1 MKGIW
6 DMPVTQAEHD
16 RKLKAPAVC
25 ELLPLRDLPRGNNIM
40 VRTNGAFVA
49 GYELRGIQTY
59 FATDGDRNQNKAML
73 EALFRSL
80 PDVSLRIQFRY
91 EVSERLG
98 DLFDRYIR
106 EQRTGQSEVMALDT
120 HRLRR
125 WREKEQQGF
134 FLENRLHA
142 YFIWDPRVHAK
153 LYHSIQQNRP
163 LGGFTLSQTKAI
175 QRARKEHETFLAEFE
190 SILRG
195 VEGAME
201 SADLCPRRLE
211 TQELFDELKHAQHPT
226 RRDRRPHI
234 PGEERIEYR
243 SAREQAAEASIL
255 SEAETYLNI
264 DGYLYGVVSLKELP
278 DATMPGMLK
287 SLSTLGFPVVI
298 SAQVVIPDQVKVL
311 RSYKKRLQKMT
322 AAQKDANGN
331 FKSNPEAEVAQAE
344 LIQVQRDIIS
354 SSLKTAKLSLS
365 VVVRTSEPA
374 ITLEDLQRS
383 ERELANRTQGVLNAF
398 THMNGAKA
406 VAETIAKRRIFIG
419 TLPGMAD
426 ADKRDQD
433 MLTLNA
439 ADLVPV
445 EMPWRGTRRSP
456 LILFETPYRQL
467 IPFSMFD
474 PDLTDANGL
483 LMAKSGGG
491 KTLAAQ
497 QMLLMAARA
506 NPLISI
512 LERGDSYQPLVE
524 LMGGEM
530 IEISLDGDQTINP
543 WDLPKG
549 ETKPSNE
556 QVSFLKNL
564 TRHMLGDST
573 PPDLDVD
580 LLDSILMEAITATY
594 KRCSAKTSNPIPF
607 FGDLAAELAHWQ
619 DRDRNQKIN
628 AMAQM
633 ASTKLRAWVD
643 EGPYARLFDRPTTID
658 LDSPWL
664 YFNVEKLK
672 DDPRLERAMSLLIAH
687 TATYRASGATGQPSI
702 VLLDECWAL
711 LESPILA
718 EVVVQ
723 LFRTARKR
731 NASVWGISQTP
742 EDFVGTP
749 DRPNEYGA
757 GIVKNATTKIIG
769 KQPGDMTALREH
781 IHLNET
787 ALNQIKALAQP
798 KKGVSADFLIAI
810 GEKAES
816 THAIRIVASPVDYW
830 ITTTYAR
837 ERAFRDWWVRR
848 HQEIPLIQAYE
859 ELAQRYPRGLADLA
873 ALPVELSG
881 EVQEVL
887 AQ

>member
-1 MKGIW
+1 M
-6 DMPVTQAEHD
+6 TYAEHER
-16 RKLKAPAVC
+16 RKKSPAVC
-25 ELLPLRDLPRGNNIM
+25 ELFSLRDIPEGENIM

-49 GYELRGIQTY
+49 GYQLRGILGY
-59 FATDGDRNQNKAML
+59 FATDGDRNQTKAML
-73 EALFRSL
+73 EALFRSV
-80 PDVSLRIQFRY
+80 PDVSMRIQFRY
-91 EVSERLG
+91 EISERLG
-98 DLFDRYIR
+98 DLFDTYVN
-106 EQRTGQSEVMALDT
+106 EQRASQPEVTALDA
-120 HRLRR
+120 HRLRM
-125 WREKEQQGF
+125 WREKEQAGYF
-134 FLENRLHA
+134 FENRLQV
-142 YFIWDPRVHAK
+142 YYVWDPRIHAK
-153 LYHSIQQNRP
+153 LYHSAEQNRK

-175 QRARKEHETFLAEFE
+175 QRARKEHETYRAEFE

-195 VEGAME
+195 IEGSME
-201 SADLCPRRLE
+201 AANLGSRRLE
-211 TQELFDELKHAQHPT
+211 SQELFEALKHAQHPT
-226 RRDRRPHI
+226 RRDHRSYVP
-234 PGEERIEYR
+234 PEEMVEYQ
-243 SAREQAAEASIL
+243 SARYQAAEASIL
-255 SEAETYLNI
+255 NETESYLNI

-278 DATMPGMLK
+278 DATFPGMLQNF
-287 SLSTLGFPVVI
+287 STLGFPIVV
-298 SAQVVIPDQVKVL
+298 SGQVVIPDQVKVL
-311 RSYKKRLQKMT
+311 KSYKKRLQKMT

-331 FKSNPEAEVAQAE
+331 FKSNPEAEVAQAQ
-344 LIQVQRDIIS
+344 LMQVQRDIIS

-365 VVVRTSEPA
+365 VVVRTSRA
-374 ITLEDLQRS
+374 AVTMRDLEQS
-383 ERELANRTQGVLNAF
+383 ERELANRTQEVLNAF

-406 VAETIAKRRIFIG
+406 VAETIAKRRIFLG
-419 TLPGMAD
+419 TLPGLGE

-433 MLTLNA
+433 MLTSNV

-445 EMPWRGTRRSP
+445 EMPWMGTRRSP
-456 LILFETPYRQL
+456 LILFETPFRQL

-474 PDLTDANGL
+474 PDLSDANGL

-530 IEISLDGDQTINP
+530 IEMSLDSDQTINP

-549 ETKPSNE
+549 EDRPSND
-556 QVSFLKNL
+556 QISFLKNL
-564 TRHMLGDST
+564 TRHMLGENT
-573 PPDLDVD
+573 PPDLDID
-580 LLDSILMEAITATY
+580 LLDSVLLEAIGSTY
-594 KRCSAKTSNPIPF
+594 KRCSAKTSNPIPL

-643 EGPYARLFDRPTTID
+643 EGPYARLFDRPTTVE
-658 LDSPWL
+658 LNNPWL

-687 TATYRASGATGQPSI
+687 TATYRASGITGRPSI

-718 EVVVQ
+718 SVVVQ

-749 DRPNEYGA
+749 DKPNEHGA

-781 IHLNET
+781 VHLNET
-787 ALNQIKALAQP
+787 ALNQIKTFAHP
-798 KKGVSADFLIAI
+798 KKGHSAEFLIAI

-816 THAIRIVASPVDYW
+816 THAIRIVPSPVDYW

-837 ERAFRDWWVRR
+837 ERTYRMWWMWKHASMAR
-848 HQEIPLIQAYE
+848 IAAYE
-859 ELAQRYPRGLADLA
+859 ALAERFPQGLAELAPLKE
-873 ALPVELSG
+873 ELSG

>member
-1 MKGIW
+1 
-6 DMPVTQAEHD
+6 MPMTYAEHE
-16 RKLKAPAVC
+16 RKKKSPAVC
-25 ELLPLRDLPRGNNIM
+25 ELFSLRDLPEDENIM

-49 GYELRGIQTY
+49 GYELRGILGY
-59 FATDGDRNQNKAML
+59 FATDGDRNQTKAML
-73 EALFRSL
+73 EALFRSV
-80 PDVSLRIQFRY
+80 PDVSMRIQFRY
-91 EVSERLG
+91 EITERLG
-98 DLFDRYIR
+98 DLFDNYAN
-106 EQRTGQSEVMALDT
+106 EQRASQPEVTALDK
-120 HRLRR
+120 HRLRM
-125 WREKEQQGF
+125 WCEKEQSGYF
-134 FLENRLHA
+134 FENRLQV
-142 YFIWDPRVHAK
+142 YYIWDPRIHAK
-153 LYHSIQQNRP
+153 LYHSAEQNRK
-163 LGGFTLSQTKAI
+163 LGGFTFSQTKAI
-175 QRARKEHETFLAEFE
+175 QRARKEHETYRAEFE

-195 VEGAME
+195 VEGSME
-201 SADLCPRRLE
+201 TANLGPRRLT
-211 TQELFDELKHAQHPT
+211 TQELFEALKYAQHPT
-226 RRDRRPHI
+226 RRDHRSYVP
-234 PGEERIEYR
+234 PAQMIEYR
-243 SAREQAAEASIL
+243 SARDQAADASIL
-255 SEAETYLNI
+255 NETETYLNI

-278 DATMPGMLK
+278 DATFPGMLQNF
-287 SLSTLGFPVVI
+287 STLGFPIVI
-298 SAQVVIPDQVKVL
+298 SGQVLIPDQVKVL
-311 RSYKKRLQKMT
+311 KSYKKRLQKMT

-331 FKSNPEAEVAQAE
+331 FKSNPEAEVAQAQ
-344 LIQVQRDIIS
+344 LMQVQRDIIS

-365 VVVRTSEPA
+365 VVVRTSTPA
-374 ITLEDLQRS
+374 VTMRDLEQS
-383 ERELANRTQGVLNAF
+383 ERELANRTQEVLNAF

-406 VAETIAKRRIFIG
+406 VAETIAKRRIFLG
-419 TLPGMAD
+419 TLPGLGE

-433 MLTLNA
+433 MLTSNV

-445 EMPWRGTRRSP
+445 EMPWMGTRRSP

-467 IPFSMFD
+467 IPYSMFD
-474 PDLTDANGL
+474 PDLSDANGL

-530 IEISLDGDQTINP
+530 IEMSLDSDQTINP

-549 ETKPSNE
+549 EDRPSND
-556 QVSFLKNL
+556 QISFLKNL
-564 TRHMLGDST
+564 TRHMLGENT
-573 PPDLDVD
+573 PPDLDID
-580 LLDSILMEAITATY
+580 LLDSVLLEAIGSTY
-594 KRCSAKTSNPIPF
+594 KRCSAKTSNPTPL

-643 EGPYARLFDRPTTID
+643 EGPYARLFDRPTTVE
-658 LDSPWL
+658 LNNPWL

-687 TATYRASGATGQPSI
+687 TATYRASGITGRPSI

-718 EVVVQ
+718 SVVVQ

-749 DRPNEYGA
+749 DKPNEHGA

-769 KQPGDMTALREH
+769 KQPGEMTALREH
-781 IHLNET
+781 VHLNET
-787 ALNQIKALAQP
+787 ALNQIKTFAHP
-798 KKGVSADFLIAI
+798 KKGHSAEFLIAI

-816 THAIRIVASPVDYW
+816 THAIRIVPSPVDYW

-837 ERAFRDWWVRR
+837 ERTYRKWWMKA
-848 HQEIPLIQAYE
+848 HASMAQIEAYE
-859 ELAQRYPRGLADLA
+859 KLAERFPRGLADLA
-873 ALPVELSG
+873 PLKEELSG
-881 EVQEVL
+881 EIQEVL

>member
-1 MKGIW
+1 
-6 DMPVTQAEHD
+6 MPMTYAEHEK
-16 RKLKAPAVC
+16 KLKAPAVC
-25 ELLPLRDLPRGNNIM
+25 ELLPLRDLPDGDDVMI
-40 VRTNGAFVA
+40 RTNGAFVA
-49 GYELRGIQTY
+49 GYELRGVLAY
-59 FATDGDRNQNKAML
+59 FATDVDRNQTKSML
-73 EALFRSL
+73 EALFRSV
-80 PDVSLRIQFRY
+80 PDVSMRIQFRY
-91 EVSERLG
+91 EISEHLG
-98 DLFDRYIR
+98 DLLDSYVGQ
-106 EQRTGQSEVMALDT
+106 QRADQAEVMALDA
-120 HRLRR
+120 HRLKM
-125 WREKEQQGF
+125 WMEKEHNGF
-134 FLENRLHA
+134 YFETRLHV
-142 YFIWDPRVHAK
+142 YLIWDPRVHAK
-153 LYHSIQQNRP
+153 LYHSPHQNRK
-163 LGGFTLSQTKAI
+163 LGGFTVSQKKAI
-175 QRARKEHETFLAEFE
+175 QRTRKEHETYLAELE

-195 VEGAME
+195 IEGSME
-201 SADLCPRRLE
+201 AANLGSRRLT
-211 TQELFDELKHAQHPT
+211 TQELFEELKHSQHPT
-226 RRDRRPHI
+226 RRDRRPYV
-234 PGEERIEYR
+234 PAEEMIEYR
-243 SAREQAAEASIL
+243 SAREQATQASIL
-255 SEAETYLNI
+255 NETESYLNI
-264 DGYLYGVVSLKELP
+264 DGYLYSVVSLKELP
-278 DATMPGMLK
+278 DATFPGMLK
-287 SLSTLGFPVVI
+287 NFSTLGFPVVI
-298 SAQVVIPDQVKVL
+298 SGQVVIPDQVKVL
-311 RSYKKRLQKMT
+311 KGYKKRLQKMT
-322 AAQKDANGN
+322 AAQKDADGN
-331 FKSNPEAEVAQAE
+331 FKSNPEAEVAQAQ

-365 VVVRTSEPA
+365 VVVRTSQPA
-374 ITLEDLQRS
+374 VTVGDLERC
-383 ERELANRTQGVLNAF
+383 ERDLANRTQEVLNAF

-406 VAETIAKRRIFIG
+406 VTETIAKRRIFLG
-419 TLPGMAD
+419 TLPGMAE

-433 MLTLNA
+433 MLTSNV

-445 EMPWRGTRRSP
+445 EMPWTGTRRSP

-474 PDLTDANGL
+474 PDLSDANGL

-512 LERGDSYQPLVE
+512 LERGDSYHPLVE

-530 IEISLDGDQTINP
+530 IEMSLDSDQTINP
-543 WDLPKG
+543 WDLPRG
-549 ETKPSNE
+549 ETKPAND
-556 QVSFLKNL
+556 QISFLKNL
-564 TRHMLGDST
+564 TRHMLGENT
-573 PPDLDVD
+573 PPDLDID
-580 LLDSILMEAITATY
+580 LLDSVLLEAIASTY
-594 KRCSAKTSNPIPF
+594 KRCSAKTSNPIPL

-643 EGPYARLFDRPTTID
+643 EGPYARLFDRPTTVQ
-658 LDSPWL
+658 LNNPWL

-687 TATYRASGATGQPSI
+687 TATYRASGSTGQPSI

-718 EVVVQ
+718 SVVVQ

-749 DRPNEYGA
+749 DRPNEHGA

-781 IHLNET
+781 VHLNET
-787 ALNQIKALAQP
+787 ALNQIKTFAHP
-798 KKGVSADFLIAI
+798 KKGHSAEFLIAV

-816 THAIRIVASPVDYW
+816 THAIRIVPSAVDYW

-837 ERAFRDWWVRR
+837 ERSFRKWWLRR
-848 HQEIPLIQAYE
+848 HKQMPRLEAYE
-859 ELAQRYPRGLADLA
+859 SLAKLYPRGLAEVPT
-873 ALPVELSG
+873 LPIELSG
-881 EVQEVL
+881 EMQE
-887 AQ
+887 AITQ

>member
-1 MKGIW
+1 
-6 DMPVTQAEHD
+6 MPMTYAEHE
-16 RKLKAPAVC
+16 RKKKSPAVC
-25 ELLPLRDLPRGNNIM
+25 ELFSLRDLPEGENIM

-49 GYELRGIQTY
+49 GYELRGILGY
-59 FATDGDRNQNKAML
+59 FATDGDRNQTKAML
-73 EALFRSL
+73 EALFRSV
-80 PDVSLRIQFRY
+80 PDVSMRIQFRY
-91 EVSERLG
+91 EISERLG
-98 DLFDRYIR
+98 DLFDNYVN
-106 EQRTGQSEVMALDT
+106 EQRASQPEVTALDA
-120 HRLRR
+120 HRLRM
-125 WREKEQQGF
+125 WREKEQAGYF
-134 FLENRLHA
+134 FENRLQV
-142 YFIWDPRVHAK
+142 YYIWDPRIHAK
-153 LYHSIQQNRP
+153 LYHSAEQNRK
-163 LGGFTLSQTKAI
+163 LGGFTLSQAKAI
-175 QRARKEHETFLAEFE
+175 QRARKEHETYRAEFE

-195 VEGAME
+195 IEGSME
-201 SADLCPRRLE
+201 AANLGSRRLT
-211 TQELFDELKHAQHPT
+211 TQELFEALKHAQHPT
-226 RRDRRPHI
+226 RRDHRSYVQP
-234 PGEERIEYR
+234 EEMVEYQ
-243 SAREQAAEASIL
+243 SARYQAAEANIL
-255 SEAETYLNI
+255 NETESYLNI

-278 DATMPGMLK
+278 DATFPGMLQNF
-287 SLSTLGFPVVI
+287 STLGFPIVV
-298 SAQVVIPDQVKVL
+298 SGQVVIPDQVKVL
-311 RSYKKRLQKMT
+311 KSYKKRLQKMT

-331 FKSNPEAEVAQAE
+331 FKSNPEAEVAQAQ
-344 LIQVQRDIIS
+344 LMQVQRDIIS

-365 VVVRTSEPA
+365 VVVRTSHPA
-374 ITLEDLQRS
+374 VTMRDLEQS
-383 ERELANRTQGVLNAF
+383 ERELANRTQEVLNAF

-406 VAETIAKRRIFIG
+406 VAETIAKRRIFLG
-419 TLPGMAD
+419 TLPGLGE

-433 MLTLNA
+433 MLTSNV

-445 EMPWRGTRRSP
+445 EMPWMGTRRSP

-474 PDLTDANGL
+474 PDLSDANGL

-530 IEISLDGDQTINP
+530 IEMSLDSDQTINP

-549 ETKPSNE
+549 EDRPSND
-556 QVSFLKNL
+556 QISFLKNL
-564 TRHMLGDST
+564 TRHMLGENT
-573 PPDLDVD
+573 PPDLDID
-580 LLDSILMEAITATY
+580 LLDSVLLEAIGSTY
-594 KRCSAKTSNPIPF
+594 KRCSAKTSNPIPL

-643 EGPYARLFDRPTTID
+643 EGPYARLFDRPTTVE
-658 LDSPWL
+658 LNNPWL

-687 TATYRASGATGQPSI
+687 TATYRASGITGRPSI

-718 EVVVQ
+718 SVVVQ

-749 DRPNEYGA
+749 DKPNEHGA

-781 IHLNET
+781 VHLNET
-787 ALNQIKALAQP
+787 ALNQIKTFAHP
-798 KKGVSADFLIAI
+798 KKGHSAEFLIAI

-816 THAIRIVASPVDYW
+816 THAIRIVPSPVDYW

-837 ERAFRDWWVRR
+837 ERTYRMWWMRKHASIAR
-848 HQEIPLIQAYE
+848 IAAYE
-859 ELAQRYPRGLADLA
+859 ALAERFPRGLAELA
-873 ALPVELSG
+873 PLKEELSG

>member
-1 MKGIW
+1 
-6 DMPVTQAEHD
+6 MPMTYAEHE
-16 RKLKAPAVC
+16 RKKKSPAVC
-25 ELLPLRDLPRGNNIM
+25 ELFSLRDLPEGENIM

-49 GYELRGIQTY
+49 GYELRGILGY
-59 FATDGDRNQNKAML
+59 FATDGDRNQTKAML
-73 EALFRSL
+73 EALFRSV
-80 PDVSLRIQFRY
+80 PDVSMRIQFRY
-91 EVSERLG
+91 EISERLG
-98 DLFDRYIR
+98 DLFDSYVN
-106 EQRTGQSEVMALDT
+106 EQRASQPEVTALDA
-120 HRLRR
+120 HRLRM
-125 WREKEQQGF
+125 WREKEQAGYF
-134 FLENRLHA
+134 FENRLQV
-142 YFIWDPRVHAK
+142 YYVWDPRIHAK
-153 LYHSIQQNRP
+153 LYHSAEQNRK
-163 LGGFTLSQTKAI
+163 LGGFTVSQTKAI
-175 QRARKEHETFLAEFE
+175 QRARKEHETYRAEFE

-195 VEGAME
+195 IEGSME
-201 SADLCPRRLE
+201 AANLGSRRLE
-211 TQELFDELKHAQHPT
+211 SQELFEALKHAQHPT
-226 RRDRRPHI
+226 RRDHRSYVP
-234 PGEERIEYR
+234 PEEMVEYQ
-243 SAREQAAEASIL
+243 SARYQAAEASIL
-255 SEAETYLNI
+255 NETESYLNI
-264 DGYLYGVVSLKELP
+264 DGYLYGVISLKELP
-278 DATMPGMLK
+278 DATFPGMLQNF
-287 SLSTLGFPVVI
+287 STLGFPIVV
-298 SAQVVIPDQVKVL
+298 SGQVAIPDQVKVL
-311 RSYKKRLQKMT
+311 KSYKKRLQKMT

-331 FKSNPEAEVAQAE
+331 FKSNPEAEVAQAQ
-344 LIQVQRDIIS
+344 LMQVQRDIIS

-365 VVVRTSEPA
+365 VVVRTSRPA
-374 ITLEDLQRS
+374 VTLRDLEQS
-383 ERELANRTQGVLNAF
+383 ERELANRTQEVLNAF

-406 VAETIAKRRIFIG
+406 VAETIAKRRIFLG
-419 TLPGMAD
+419 TLPGLGE

-433 MLTLNA
+433 MLTSNV

-445 EMPWRGTRRSP
+445 EMPWMGTRRSP
-456 LILFETPYRQL
+456 LILFETPFRQL

-474 PDLTDANGL
+474 PDLSDANGL

-530 IEISLDGDQTINP
+530 IEMSLDSDQTINP

-549 ETKPSNE
+549 EDRPSND
-556 QVSFLKNL
+556 QISFLKNL
-564 TRHMLGDST
+564 TRHMLGENT
-573 PPDLDVD
+573 PPDLDID
-580 LLDSILMEAITATY
+580 LLDSVLLEAIGSTY
-594 KRCSAKTSNPIPF
+594 KRCSAKTSNPIPL

-643 EGPYARLFDRPTTID
+643 EGPYARLFDRPTTVE
-658 LDSPWL
+658 LNNPWL

-687 TATYRASGATGQPSI
+687 TATYRASGITGRPSI

-718 EVVVQ
+718 SVVVQ

-749 DRPNEYGA
+749 DKPNEHGA

-781 IHLNET
+781 VHLNET
-787 ALNQIKALAQP
+787 ALNQIKTFAHP
-798 KKGVSADFLIAI
+798 KKGHSAEFLIAI

-816 THAIRIVASPVDYW
+816 THAIRIVPSPVDYW

-837 ERAFRDWWVRR
+837 ERTYRMWWMWKHASMAR
-848 HQEIPLIQAYE
+848 IAAYE
-859 ELAQRYPRGLADLA
+859 ALAERFPQGLAELAPLKE
-873 ALPVELSG
+873 ELSG

>member
-1 MKGIW
+1 MG
-6 DMPVTQAEHD
+6 DD
-16 RKLKAPAVC
+16 
-25 ELLPLRDLPRGNNIM
+25 IM
-40 VRTNGAFVA
+40 VRTSGAFVA
-49 GYELRGIQTY
+49 GYELGGIQSY
-59 FATDGDRNQNKAML
+59 FATDDDRNRNKATL
-73 EALFRSL
+73 ETLFRSV
-80 PDVSLRIQFRY
+80 PDVSMRVQFRY
-91 EVSERLG
+91 EISERLG
-98 DLFDRYIR
+98 DLLDRYIR
-106 EQRTGQSEVMALDT
+106 EQHTEQSEVMALDT
-120 HRLRR
+120 HRLRM
-125 WREKEQQGF
+125 WREKEQKGF
-134 FLENRLHA
+134 FFANRLHV
-142 YFIWDPRVHAK
+142 YFIWDPRLHAR
-153 LYHSIQQNRP
+153 LYHSAQQTRGI
-163 LGGFTLSQTKAI
+163 GGFTLSQTKAI
-175 QRARKEHETFLAEFE
+175 QRARKEHEAYLAEFE

-195 VEGAME
+195 IEGSMGA
-201 SADLCPRRLE
+201 ANLGPRRLT
-211 TQELFDELKHAQHPT
+211 TQELFDELKQAQHPT
-226 RRDRRPHI
+226 RRDRKRYV
-234 PGEERIEYR
+234 PGEEMIAYR
-243 SAREQAAEASIL
+243 SAREQVAEASIVNET
-255 SEAETYLNI
+255 EAYLNI

-278 DATMPGMLK
+278 DATIPGMLK
-287 SLSTLGFPVVI
+287 SLSMLGFPVVI

-311 RSYKKRLQKMT
+311 KSYKKRLQKMT

-331 FKSNPEAEVAQAE
+331 FKANPEAEVAHAQ

-374 ITLEDLQRS
+374 VTLGDLERS
-383 ERELANRTQGVLNAF
+383 EREFANRAQEVLNAF

-406 VAETIAKRRIFIG
+406 IAETISKRRIFIE
-419 TLPGMAD
+419 TLPGMAE

-433 MLTLNA
+433 MLTLNV

-445 EMPWRGTRRSP
+445 EMPWTGTHRSP

-474 PDLTDANGL
+474 PDLSDANGL

-497 QMLLMAARA
+497 QILMMAGRA

-524 LMGGEM
+524 LMGGQM
-530 IEISLDGDQTINP
+530 IEMSLDSHQTINP
-543 WDLPKG
+543 WDLPAGEKG
-549 ETKPSNE
+549 PSND
-556 QVSFLKNL
+556 QISFLKNL
-564 TRHMLGDST
+564 TRHMLGENT
-573 PPDLDVD
+573 PPDLDID
-580 LLDSILMEAITATY
+580 LLDSVLLEAIAATY
-594 KRCSAKTSNPIPF
+594 KRCSAKSSNPIPF

-633 ASTKLRAWVD
+633 AGTKLRAWVD
-643 EGPYARLFDRPTTID
+643 EGPYARLFDRPTTIN

-664 YFNVEKLK
+664 YFNVEELK
-672 DDPRLERAMSLLIAH
+672 NDPRLERAMSLLIAH
-687 TATYRASGATGQPSI
+687 TATYRASGATGQASI

-711 LESPILA
+711 LESSILA
-718 EVVVQ
+718 GVVVQ

-757 GIVKNATTKIIG
+757 GIVKNTTTKIIG

-781 IHLNET
+781 IHLNDT
-787 ALNQIKALAQP
+787 ALNQIKSFAQP

-816 THAIRIVASPVDYW
+816 THTIRIVPSSVDYW

-837 ERAFRDWWVRR
+837 ERAFRKWWLRR
-848 HQEIPLIQAYE
+848 HTEIPLIQAYE
-859 ELAQRYPRGLADLA
+859 ELAQKYPHGLADLPP
-873 ALPVELSG
+873 LPVELSG
-881 EVQEVL
+881 EVQEVT

>member
-1 MKGIW
+1 M
-6 DMPVTQAEHD
+6 TYAEHEK
-16 RKLKAPAVC
+16 KLKAPAVC
-25 ELLPLRDLPRGNNIM
+25 ELLPLRDLPDGDDVMI
-40 VRTNGAFVA
+40 RTNGAFVA
-49 GYELRGIQTY
+49 GYELRGILAY
-59 FATDGDRNQNKAML
+59 FATDVDRNQTKSML
-73 EALFRSL
+73 EALFRSV
-80 PDVSLRIQFRY
+80 PDVSMRIQFRY
-91 EVSERLG
+91 EISEHLG
-98 DLFDRYIR
+98 DLLDSYVAQ
-106 EQRTGQSEVMALDT
+106 QRADQAEVMALDA
-120 HRLRR
+120 HRLRM
-125 WREKEQQGF
+125 WMEKEHNGF
-134 FLENRLHA
+134 YFETRLHV
-142 YFIWDPRVHAK
+142 YLIWDPRVHAK
-153 LYHSIQQNRP
+153 LYHSAHQNRK
-163 LGGFTLSQTKAI
+163 LGGFTVSQRKAI
-175 QRARKEHETFLAEFE
+175 QRTRKEHETYLAELE

-195 VEGAME
+195 IEGSME
-201 SADLCPRRLE
+201 AANLGSRRLT
-211 TQELFDELKHAQHPT
+211 TQELFEELKHSQHPT
-226 RRDRRPHI
+226 RRDRRPFV
-234 PGEERIEYR
+234 PAEETMEYR
-243 SAREQAAEASIL
+243 SAREQATQASIL
-255 SEAETYLNI
+255 NETEGYLNI
-264 DGYLYGVVSLKELP
+264 DGYLYSVVSLKELP
-278 DATMPGMLK
+278 DATFPGMLK
-287 SLSTLGFPVVI
+287 NFSTLGFPVVI
-298 SAQVVIPDQVKVL
+298 SGQVVIPDQVKVL
-311 RSYKKRLQKMT
+311 KGYKKRLQKMT
-322 AAQKDANGN
+322 SAQKDADGN
-331 FKSNPEAEVAQAE
+331 FKSNPEAEVAQAQ

-365 VVVRTSEPA
+365 VVVRTSQPA
-374 ITLEDLQRS
+374 VTSGDLERC
-383 ERELANRTQGVLNAF
+383 ERDLANRTQEVLNAF

-406 VAETIAKRRIFIG
+406 VAETIAKRRIFLG
-419 TLPGMAD
+419 TLPGMAE

-433 MLTLNA
+433 MLTSNV

-445 EMPWRGTRRSP
+445 EMPWTGTRRSP

-474 PDLTDANGL
+474 PDLSDANGL

-512 LERGDSYQPLVE
+512 LERGDSYHPLVE

-530 IEISLDGDQTINP
+530 IEMSLDSDQTINP
-543 WDLPKG
+543 WDLPRG
-549 ETKPSNE
+549 ETKPAND
-556 QVSFLKNL
+556 QISFLKNL
-564 TRHMLGDST
+564 TRHMLGENT
-573 PPDLDVD
+573 PPDIDID
-580 LLDSILMEAITATY
+580 LLDSVLLEAIASTY
-594 KRCSAKTSNPIPF
+594 KRCSAKTSNPIPL

-643 EGPYARLFDRPTTID
+643 EGPYARLFDRPTTVQ
-658 LDSPWL
+658 LNNPWL

-687 TATYRASGATGQPSI
+687 TATYRASGSTGQPSI

-718 EVVVQ
+718 SVVVQ

-749 DRPNEYGA
+749 DRPNEHGA

-781 IHLNET
+781 VHLNET
-787 ALNQIKALAQP
+787 ALNQIKAFAHP
-798 KKGVSADFLIAI
+798 KKGHSAEFLIAV

-816 THAIRIVASPVDYW
+816 THAIRIVPSAVDYW

-837 ERAFRDWWVRR
+837 ERSFRKWWLRQHEQMPR
-848 HQEIPLIQAYE
+848 LEAYE
-859 ELAQRYPRGLADLA
+859 SLAELYPRGLAEVPT
-873 ALPVELSG
+873 LPIELSG
-881 EVQEVL
+881 EMQE
-887 AQ
+887 AITQ

>member
-1 MKGIW
+1 
-6 DMPVTQAEHD
+6 MPMTYAEHE
-16 RKLKAPAVC
+16 RKKKSPAVC
-25 ELLPLRDLPRGNNIM
+25 ELFSLRDLPEGENIM

-49 GYELRGIQTY
+49 GYELRGILGY
-59 FATDGDRNQNKAML
+59 FATDGDRNQTKAML
-73 EALFRSL
+73 EALFRSV
-80 PDVSLRIQFRY
+80 PDVSMRIQFRY
-91 EVSERLG
+91 EISERLG
-98 DLFDRYIR
+98 DLFDSYVN
-106 EQRTGQSEVMALDT
+106 EQRASQPEVTALDA
-120 HRLRR
+120 HRLRM
-125 WREKEQQGF
+125 WREKEQAGYF
-134 FLENRLHA
+134 FENRLQV
-142 YFIWDPRVHAK
+142 YYVWDPRIHAK
-153 LYHSIQQNRP
+153 LYHSAEQNRK

-175 QRARKEHETFLAEFE
+175 QRARKEHETYRAEFE

-195 VEGAME
+195 IEGSME
-201 SADLCPRRLE
+201 AANLGSRRLE
-211 TQELFDELKHAQHPT
+211 SQELFEALKHAQHPT
-226 RRDRRPHI
+226 RRDHRSYVP
-234 PGEERIEYR
+234 PEEMVEYQ
-243 SAREQAAEASIL
+243 SARYQAAEASIL
-255 SEAETYLNI
+255 NETESYLNI

-278 DATMPGMLK
+278 DATFPGMLQNF
-287 SLSTLGFPVVI
+287 STLGFPIVI
-298 SAQVVIPDQVKVL
+298 SGQVVIPDQVKVL
-311 RSYKKRLQKMT
+311 KSYKKRLQKMT

-331 FKSNPEAEVAQAE
+331 FKSNPEAEVAQAQ
-344 LIQVQRDIIS
+344 LMQVQRDIIS

-365 VVVRTSEPA
+365 VVVRTSRA
-374 ITLEDLQRS
+374 AVTMRDLEQS
-383 ERELANRTQGVLNAF
+383 ERELANRTQEVLNAF

-406 VAETIAKRRIFIG
+406 VAETIAKRRIFLG
-419 TLPGMAD
+419 TLPGLGE

-433 MLTLNA
+433 MLTSNV

-445 EMPWRGTRRSP
+445 EMPWMGTRRSP
-456 LILFETPYRQL
+456 LILFETPFRQL

-474 PDLTDANGL
+474 PDLSDANGL

-530 IEISLDGDQTINP
+530 IEMSLDSDQTINP

-549 ETKPSNE
+549 EERPSND
-556 QVSFLKNL
+556 QISFLKNL
-564 TRHMLGDST
+564 TRHMLGENT
-573 PPDLDVD
+573 PPDLDID
-580 LLDSILMEAITATY
+580 LLDSVLLEAIGSTY
-594 KRCSAKTSNPIPF
+594 KRCSAKTSNPIPL

-643 EGPYARLFDRPTTID
+643 EGPYARLFDRPTTVE
-658 LDSPWL
+658 LNNPWL

-687 TATYRASGATGQPSI
+687 TATYRASGITGRPSI

-718 EVVVQ
+718 SVVVQ

-749 DRPNEYGA
+749 DKPNEHGA

-781 IHLNET
+781 VHLNET
-787 ALNQIKALAQP
+787 ALNQIKTFAHP
-798 KKGVSADFLIAI
+798 KKGHSAEFLIAI

-816 THAIRIVASPVDYW
+816 THAIRIVPSPVDYW

-837 ERAFRDWWVRR
+837 ERTYRMWWMWKHASMER
-848 HQEIPLIQAYE
+848 IAAYE
-859 ELAQRYPRGLADLA
+859 ALAERFPQGLAELAPLKE
-873 ALPVELSG
+873 ELSG

>member
-1 MKGIW
+1 MA
-6 DMPVTQAEHD
+6 VTQAEHD
-16 RKLKAPAVC
+16 RRLKAPAVC
-25 ELLPLRDLPRGNNIM
+25 ELLPLRDLPVGDNIM

-49 GYELRGIQTY
+49 GYELGGIKGY
-59 FATDGDRNQNKAML
+59 FATDDDRNRNKAML
-73 EALFRSL
+73 EALLRSV
-80 PDVSLRIQFRY
+80 PDVSMRIQFRY
-91 EVSERLG
+91 EISERLG
-98 DLFDRYIR
+98 DLLDRYIH
-106 EQRTGQSEVMALDT
+106 EERTEQSEVMALDT
-120 HRLRR
+120 HRLRM
-125 WREKEQQGF
+125 WREKEQNGYF
-134 FLENRLHA
+134 FENRLHV
-142 YFIWDPRVHAK
+142 YLIWDPRVHAR
-153 LYHSIQQNRP
+153 LYHSAQQDRS
-163 LGGFTLSQTKAI
+163 LAGFTLSQTKAI
-175 QRARKEHETFLAEFE
+175 QRARREHEAFLAEFE

-195 VEGAME
+195 TEGSME
-201 SADLCPRRLE
+201 AANLGPRRLS

-226 RRDRRPHI
+226 RHDRRPFI
-234 PGEERIEYR
+234 PGEEMIAYR
-243 SAREQAAEASIL
+243 SAREQATEASIL
-255 SEAETYLNI
+255 NETETYLNI

-278 DATMPGMLK
+278 DATIPGMLK
-287 SLSTLGFPVVI
+287 SLSVLGFPLVV

-311 RSYKKRLQKMT
+311 KSYKKRLQKMT

-331 FKSNPEAEVAQAE
+331 FKSNPEAEVAQAQ

-354 SSLKTAKLSLS
+354 SSLKTAKLSLC
-365 VVVRTSEPA
+365 VVIRTSEPA
-374 ITLEDLQRS
+374 ITLGDLERS
-383 ERELANRTQGVLNAF
+383 ERELLNRTQEALNAF
-398 THMNGAKA
+398 MHMNGAKA
-406 VAETIAKRRIFIG
+406 VTETIAKRRIFLG
-419 TLPGMAD
+419 TLPGMAE

-445 EMPWRGTRRSP
+445 EMPWTGTRRSP

-474 PDLTDANGL
+474 PDLSDANGL

-497 QMLLMAARA
+497 QILLMAARA

-530 IEISLDGDQTINP
+530 IEMSLDSDQTINP

-549 ETKPSNE
+549 ERKPSND
-556 QVSFLKNL
+556 QISFLKNL
-564 TRHMLGDST
+564 TRHMLGENT
-573 PPDLDVD
+573 PPDLDID
-580 LLDSILMEAITATY
+580 LLDSVLLEAIAATY
-594 KRCSAKTSNPIPF
+594 KRCGAKTSNPIPF

-619 DRDRNQKIN
+619 DRDRNLKIN
-628 AMAQM
+628 AIAQM
-633 ASTKLRAWVD
+633 AATKLRAWVD

-658 LDSPWL
+658 LDSAWL

-687 TATYRASGATGQPSI
+687 TATYRASGATGQASI

-718 EVVVQ
+718 GVVVQ

-769 KQPGDMTALREH
+769 KQPGDVTALRDH
-781 IHLNET
+781 VHLNET
-787 ALNQIKALAQP
+787 ALNQIKAFAHP
-798 KKGVSADFLIAI
+798 KKGQSADFLIAI

-816 THAIRIVASPVDYW
+816 THAIRIVPSPVDYW

-837 ERAFRDWWVRR
+837 ERAFRKWWLKR
-848 HQEIPLIQAYE
+848 HQGIPLIQAYE
-859 ELAQRYPRGLADLA
+859 ELAHKYPRGLAELPP
-873 ALPVELSG
+873 LPVELSG
-881 EVQEVL
+881 EVQEVVSS
-887 AQ
+887 

>member
-1 MKGIW
+1 
-6 DMPVTQAEHD
+6 MPMTHAEHE
-16 RKLKAPAVC
+16 KTMKSPAVC
-25 ELLPLRDLPRGNNIM
+25 ELLPLRDLPEGDNVMI
-40 VRTNGAFVA
+40 RTNGAFVA
-49 GYELRGIQTY
+49 GYELRGILGY
-59 FATDGDRNQNKAML
+59 FATDSDRNQTKAML
-73 EALFRSL
+73 EALFRSV
-80 PDVSLRIQFRY
+80 PDVSMRVQFRY
-91 EVSERLG
+91 EISERLG
-98 DLFDRYIR
+98 NLLDRYID
-106 EQRTGQSEVMALDT
+106 EQRASQLEVMTLDS
-120 HRLRR
+120 HRMRM
-125 WREKEQQGF
+125 WNEKEQSGYYF
-134 FLENRLHA
+134 ENRLQV
-142 YFIWDPRVHAK
+142 YYIWDPRIHAK
-153 LYHSIQQNRP
+153 LYHSAEQNRK
-163 LGGFTLSQTKAI
+163 LGGFTLSQKKAI
-175 QRARKEHETFLAEFE
+175 QRTRKEHETYLAEFE

-195 VEGAME
+195 IEGSME
-201 SADLCPRRLE
+201 AANLGSRRLT
-211 TQELFDELKHAQHPT
+211 TQELFEELKHAQHPL
-226 RRDRRPHI
+226 RRDRRPYV
-234 PGEERIEYR
+234 PGEGMIEYR

-255 SEAETYLNI
+255 NETESYLNI

-278 DATMPGMLK
+278 DATFPGMLQNF
-287 SLSTLGFPVVI
+287 STLGFPVVI
-298 SAQVVIPDQVKVL
+298 SGQIVIPDQVKVL
-311 RSYKKRLQKMT
+311 KTYRKRLQKMT

-331 FKSNPEAEVAQAE
+331 FKSNPEAEVAQAQ

-354 SSLKTAKLSLS
+354 SSLKTAKLSVS
-365 VVVRTSEPA
+365 VVVRTSQPA
-374 ITLEDLQRS
+374 VTMRDLEQS
-383 ERELANRTQGVLNAF
+383 ERELANRTQEVLNAF

-406 VAETIAKRRIFIG
+406 VAETIAKRRIFLG
-419 TLPGMAD
+419 TLPGMAE

-433 MLTLNA
+433 MLTSNV

-445 EMPWRGTRRSP
+445 EMPWTGTRRSP
-456 LILFETPYRQL
+456 LILFETPFRQL

-474 PDLTDANGL
+474 PDLSDANGL

-497 QMLLMAARA
+497 QMLLMAARV

-530 IEISLDGDQTINP
+530 IEMSLDSEQTINP

-549 ETKPSNE
+549 EDRPSND
-556 QVSFLKNL
+556 QISFLKNL
-564 TRHMLGDST
+564 TRHMLGENT
-573 PPDLDVD
+573 PPDLDID
-580 LLDSILMEAITATY
+580 LLDSVLLEAIGSTY
-594 KRCSAKTSNPIPF
+594 KRCSAKTSNPIPL

-628 AMAQM
+628 TMAQM

-643 EGPYARLFDRPTTID
+643 EGPYARLFDKPTTVE
-658 LDSPWL
+658 LNNSWL

-687 TATYRASGATGQPSI
+687 TATYRASGSTGQPSI

-718 EVVVQ
+718 SVVVQ

-749 DRPNEYGA
+749 DKPNEHGA

-781 IHLNET
+781 VHLNET
-787 ALNQIKALAQP
+787 ALNQIKTFAHP
-798 KKGVSADFLIAI
+798 KKGHSAEFLIAI

-816 THAIRIVASPVDYW
+816 THSIRIVPSPVDYW

-837 ERAFRDWWVRR
+837 ERIYRRWWMRKHSSITR
-848 HQEIPLIQAYE
+848 IEAYE
-859 ELAQRYPRGLADLA
+859 ALAERYPRGLADFAPLTE
-873 ALPVELSG
+873 ELSG

>member
-1 MKGIW
+1 
-6 DMPVTQAEHD
+6 MPMTYAEHE
-16 RKLKAPAVC
+16 KTMKSPAVC
-25 ELLPLRDLPRGNNIM
+25 ELLPLRDLPEGDNVMI
-40 VRTNGAFVA
+40 RTNGSFVA
-49 GYELRGIQTY
+49 GYELRGILGY
-59 FATDGDRNQNKAML
+59 FATDSDRNQTKAML
-73 EALFRSL
+73 EALFRSI
-80 PDVSLRIQFRY
+80 PDVSMRIQFRY
-91 EVSERLG
+91 EISERLG
-98 DLFDRYIR
+98 NLLDRYID
-106 EQRTGQSEVMALDT
+106 EQRASQLEVMTLDS
-120 HRLRR
+120 HRMRM
-125 WREKEQQGF
+125 WNEKEQSGYYF
-134 FLENRLHA
+134 ENRLQV
-142 YFIWDPRVHAK
+142 YYIWDPRIHAK
-153 LYHSIQQNRP
+153 LYHSAEQNRK

-175 QRARKEHETFLAEFE
+175 QRTRKEHETYLAEFE

-195 VEGAME
+195 IEGSMDAANLG
-201 SADLCPRRLE
+201 SRRLV
-211 TQELFDELKHAQHPT
+211 TQELFEELKHAQHPL
-226 RRDRRPHI
+226 RRDRRPYV
-234 PGEERIEYR
+234 PGEGMIEYR

-255 SEAETYLNI
+255 NETESYLNI

-278 DATMPGMLK
+278 DATFPGMLQNF
-287 SLSTLGFPVVI
+287 STLGFPIVI
-298 SAQVVIPDQVKVL
+298 SGQVVIPDQVKVL
-311 RSYKKRLQKMT
+311 KTYKKRLQKMT

-331 FKSNPEAEVAQAE
+331 FKSNPEAEVAQAQ

-354 SSLKTAKLSLS
+354 SSLKTAKLSVS
-365 VVVRTSEPA
+365 VIVRTSQPA
-374 ITLEDLQRS
+374 VTMRDLEQS
-383 ERELANRTQGVLNAF
+383 ERELANRTQEVLNAF

-406 VAETIAKRRIFIG
+406 VAETIAKRRIFFG
-419 TLPGMAD
+419 TLPGMAE

-433 MLTLNA
+433 MLTSNV

-445 EMPWRGTRRSP
+445 EMPWTGTRRSP
-456 LILFETPYRQL
+456 LILFETPFRQL

-474 PDLTDANGL
+474 PDLSDANGL

-530 IEISLDGDQTINP
+530 IEMSLDSEQTINP

-549 ETKPSNE
+549 EDRPSND
-556 QVSFLKNL
+556 QISFLKNL
-564 TRHMLGDST
+564 TRHMLGENT
-573 PPDLDVD
+573 PPDLDID
-580 LLDSILMEAITATY
+580 LLDSVLLEAIGSTY
-594 KRCSAKTSNPIPF
+594 KRCSAKTSNPIPL

-628 AMAQM
+628 TMAQM

-643 EGPYARLFDRPTTID
+643 EGPYARLFDKPTTVE
-658 LDSPWL
+658 LNNPWL

-687 TATYRASGATGQPSI
+687 TATYRASGSTGQPSI

-718 EVVVQ
+718 SVVVQ

-749 DRPNEYGA
+749 DKPNEHGA

-781 IHLNET
+781 VHLNET
-787 ALNQIKALAQP
+787 ALNQIKTFAHP
-798 KKGVSADFLIAI
+798 KKGHSAEFLIAI

-816 THAIRIVASPVDYW
+816 THSIRIVPSPVDYW

-837 ERAFRDWWVRR
+837 ERIYRKWWMRKHSSITR
-848 HQEIPLIQAYE
+848 IEAYE
-859 ELAQRYPRGLADLA
+859 ALAERYPRGLADSAPLA
-873 ALPVELSG
+873 EELSG